1 RPPPWSTPFPY
12 TTLFRSDRLVEAGE
26 VTFGDRDPDQG
37 GEDALR
43 CRLDVRAGA
52 RTRAVEVRLPHEL
65 AVPRHEQAAQSRHAC
80 RTVECL
86 LEESAVETDRRCAGS
101 GHVGH
106 GLPICTR
113 GSIAARIAATGEQHK
128 RGGERS
134 TCTRNRPEQYAPRCA
149 DEPASA

>member
-80 RTVECL
+80 RTVERS
-86 LEESAVETDRRCAGS
+86 EEHTSELQSRENLVC
-101 GHVGH
+101 
-106 GLPICTR
+106 
-113 GSIAARIAATGEQHK
+113 
-128 RGGERS
+128 
-134 TCTRNRPEQYAPRCA
+134 
-149 DEPASA
+149 